1 MRQPAHVRPSWS
13 VGHRACPRALG
24 AKRVRVRIR
33 EKEGFKHPQVLRA
46 PCYQVPKTFSLHA
59 RDTNSPIVERRF
71 LCFCFFF
78 AGGKR
83 NEVPPRTV
91 ANSDKENSQHITT
104 ADLSSSNP
112 ALTSTTT
119 PEPPHKQ

>member
-59 RDTNSPIVERRF
+59 RDTNSPLVGKRF
-71 LCFCFFF
+71 LCFVSLSLWTKKSSTPT
-78 AGGKR
+78 A
-83 NEVPPRTV
+83 NPDPPDPKHRPLARAT
-91 ANSDKENSQHITT
+91 
-104 ADLSSSNP
+104 LP
-112 ALTSTTT
+112 ALGNA
-119 PEPPHKQ
+119 